1 MGSAGFRAYG
11 RPRGQANGHTAQDH
25 RSQATLAP
33 RAVGGR
39 RAGRPPPAG
48 GACEGLARL
57 VSGRALLP
65 RGAPGRRPK
74 LTSRPHLPI
83 PWFVALGGVPEW
95 LNGAVSKTVG
105 RASGS
110 RVRIPPPPLIP
121 TRPAV
126 RAPGGGLGSRRGR
139 PSSGARRAGRRNRRA
154 RRRPPSRAGRA
165 P

>member
-1 MGSAGFRAYG
+1 MGRAGFRAYG

-65 RGAPGRRPK
+65 RGAPGRRRE
-74 LTSRPHLPI
+74 LNSRPALPI

-110 RVRIPPPPLIP
+110 RVRIPPPPLI
-121 TRPAV
+121 TSGIYR
-126 RAPGGGLGSRRGR
+126 LRRGLWA
-139 PSSGARRAGRRNRRA
+139 ARRPRWSPRACRPRPQRRSVVSDA
-154 RRRPPSRAGRA
+154 KIG
-165 P
+165 

>member
-1 MGSAGFRAYG
+1 MGRAGFRAYG

-65 RGAPGRRPK
+65 RGAPGRRRE
-74 LTSRPHLPI
+74 LNSRPDLPI

-110 RVRIPPPPLIP
+110 RVRIPPPPLYD
-121 TRPAV
+121 RVLAS
-126 RAPGGGLGSRRGR
+126 PGGERPGLWPIATG
-139 PSSGARRAGRRNRRA
+139 AGR
-154 RRRPPSRAGRA
+154 SGGQV
-165 P
+165 